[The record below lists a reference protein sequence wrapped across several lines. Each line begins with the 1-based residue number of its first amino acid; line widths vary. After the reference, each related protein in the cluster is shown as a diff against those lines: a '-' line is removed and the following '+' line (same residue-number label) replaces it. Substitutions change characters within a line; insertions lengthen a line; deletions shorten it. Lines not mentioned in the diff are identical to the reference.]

1 MRPGYPIIAASI
13 ISLASSQAAV
23 TLYAEYHLG
32 ESGSLGT
39 NNNPQD
45 SSGNGKNFGSEISGS
60 TTNVSTTGVFAPG
73 STHYLDT
80 SGSGNQGW
88 YSTDLYSTGTT
99 LPLDDFALGIFTR
112 ASENSA
118 ATRGDI
124 FTTGGGFPNG
134 AFKLSLSDNGWAA
147 SSHNIAWI
155 GAANGISG
163 SFTANEWVHLAL
175 IRSGGVTTFYID
187 GVAQSGTI
195 TSAPTHNSPHLSVDP
210 GGTNYFDGHLDE
222 ARIVTFTTGESTTN
236 ILNALTAIPEPSS
249 VLLGSLGMLTLL
261 RRRR

>member
-1 MRPGYPIIAASI
+1 MKPGYPIIAASI

-32 ESGSLGT
+32 ESGSLGA

-45 SSGNGKNFGSEISGS
+45 SSGNGKNIATDISGS

-88 YSTDLYSTGTT
+88 YSPDLYSTGTT
-99 LPLDDFALGIFTR
+99 LPSDDFAFSIFTR

-118 ATRGDI
+118 GTSGDI
-124 FTTGGGFPNG
+124 FTVGGGPN
-134 AFKLSLSDNGWAA
+134 AFKLSLASNGWAA
-147 SSHNIAWI
+147 SSHGTAWI
-155 GAANGISG
+155 GGTNGVSG

-195 TSAPTHNSPHLSVDP
+195 TSAPTHDTPHISVDQ

-222 ARIVTFTTGESTTN
+222 ARIVTFTSGESTTN